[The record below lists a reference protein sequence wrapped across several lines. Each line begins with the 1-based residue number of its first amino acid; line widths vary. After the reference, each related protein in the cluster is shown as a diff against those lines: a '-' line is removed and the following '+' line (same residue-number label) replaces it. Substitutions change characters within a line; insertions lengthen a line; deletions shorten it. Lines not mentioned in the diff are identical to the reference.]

1 MHRRMAL
8 LTCTCVLSLTSL
20 SYAGQSATFDTAAC
34 ESQDESR
41 LLWLIDRLESRER
54 YADLW
59 WRGWLGIYGIGAIVE
74 GVAAGTEDDRGKRA
88 DDIVSA
94 VKAVGGVTR
103 LYFMAPAARLGA
115 DPLRETPISS
125 AADCA
130 ARVEQGAELLE
141 KAAHES
147 GRRWS
152 WKAHAFNVGINMA
165 GAAIVA
171 EGFDEDDGWI
181 SGAIGI
187 AVGEAMLWS
196 HPWRGESD
204 LAEYEARFDGRGALP
219 TTWNVV
225 PYGRGIRLV
234 ARF

>member
-1 MHRRMAL
+1 MHRRIAL
-8 LTCTCVLSLTSL
+8 IICTCVLSLTSA
-20 SYAGQSATFDTAAC
+20 SYAGQSATFDTSAC
-34 ESQDESR
+34 EPESESR

-115 DPLRETPISS
+115 DPLRETPIVS

-130 ARVEQGAELLE
+130 ARVEQGQALLE
-141 KAAHES
+141 KAAQES

-196 HPWRGESD
+196 HPWRGGSD
-204 LAEYEARFDGRGALP
+204 LAEYEARFEGRALP

-234 ARF
+234 ASF